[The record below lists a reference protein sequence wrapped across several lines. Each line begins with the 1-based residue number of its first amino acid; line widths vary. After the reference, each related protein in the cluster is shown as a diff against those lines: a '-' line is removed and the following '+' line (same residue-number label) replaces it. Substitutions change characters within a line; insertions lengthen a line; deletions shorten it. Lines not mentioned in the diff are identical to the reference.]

1 MRFSLNRTFYLKN
14 RNFKHTINSLMRM
27 FWQKINNPSLITMT
41 NIFDWLQLIGNYEH
55 YTNEIFILL
64 YEIMKIYL

>member
-1 MRFSLNRTFYLKN
+1 MRFSLNRTFYLEN
-14 RNFKHTINSLMRM
+14 RNSKHTINSLLRM

-55 YTNEIFILL
+55 YTKEIFILL